1 MSKTPESAEL
11 YQRAFLQLI
20 AEDKNISFHAER
32 GREFLY
38 RPGQLLV
45 AVEDQQRVVEKL
57 RENNIIARPGE
68 GLAGLAR
75 LTLPNNAEDIPRI
88 VRLLRDQRN
97 WPNQRMPLVQ
107 PHHVIVG
114 HGGLIMGNP
123 GDRPYPAEP
132 LPAPKADG
140 SLRDIRVGIIDTGIS
155 SGADSD
161 HSGWFAERY
170 AKEADDVDPAYSSG
184 DFFALQGGHG
194 TFVAGVIQNA
204 APGVT
209 FDPEIALD
217 HNGFGD
223 EERLCRKITE
233 LGQKKISVLNLSLG
247 CFTEDDVASEPLR
260 RTIEA
265 LPDDIVVV
273 ASAGNQGTQRPS
285 WPAALCGVTAVAAA
299 EQKRDGSL
307 VPAFYSNW
315 GHWVDACAIGNRA
328 STYLKGEWQLP
339 GEASATP
346 FALWA
351 YWYGTSFAAPLVTGR
366 IAATMAADG
375 ITAAQARD
383 KLLSGA
389 EFAPGYGVFVK

>member
-1 MSKTPESAEL
+1 MSKSPESAEL

-20 AEDKNISFHAER
+20 AEDKTISFHAER

-45 AVEDQQRVVEKL
+45 DIDDQQRVIDKL
-57 RENNIIARPGE
+57 RENNIVARPVDGFAE
-68 GLAGLAR
+68 LGR
-75 LTLPNNAEDIPRI
+75 LFLPNNQEDIPRI
-88 VRLLRDQRN
+88 VRLLRDPRN
-97 WPNQRMPLVQ
+97 WPNERVPLVQ

-114 HGGLIMGNP
+114 HGGLVMGNP
-123 GDRPYPAEP
+123 GDRPYPTDP
-132 LPAPKADG
+132 ISAPKFDER
-140 SLRDIRVGIIDTGIS
+140 LRNVRVGIIDTGIS
-155 SGADSD
+155 SDADSD
-161 HSGWFAERY
+161 HSAWFDGRY
-170 AKEADDVDPAYSSG
+170 AKEADDVDPAYRSG
-184 DFFALQGGHG
+184 HSFALQGGHG

-217 HNGFGD
+217 ANGFGD

-233 LGQKKISVLNLSLG
+233 LGQKKINLLNLSLG
-247 CFTEDDVASEPLR
+247 CFTADDVASEPLR

-265 LPDDIVVV
+265 LPPEIVVV
-273 ASAGNQGTQRPS
+273 GSAGNQGTQRPS
-285 WPAALCGVTAVAAA
+285 WPAALCRVTAVAAA
-299 EQKRDGSL
+299 EQARDGS
-307 VPAFYSNW
+307 VGPALYSNW

-339 GEASATP
+339 GEAAATP

-366 IAATMAADG
+366 IAATMVADG
-375 ITAAQARD
+375 IDAAQARD
-383 KLLSGA
+383 KLLSGP
-389 EFAPGYGVFVK
+389 EFHPGYGVFVK

>member
-11 YQRAFLQLI
+11 YQKAFLQLI

-45 AVEDQQRVVEKL
+45 SAEDQQRVIEKL
-57 RENNIIARPGE
+57 RENNIVARPGE
-68 GLAGLAR
+68 GFAGMAR
-75 LTLPNNAEDIPRI
+75 VTLPNNAEEIPRI

-97 WPNQRMPLVQ
+97 WPNQRVPLVQ

-114 HGGLIMGNP
+114 HGGLVMGNP

-132 LPAPKADG
+132 ISAPQSDER
-140 SLRDIRVGIIDTGIS
+140 LRDVRVGIIDTGIS
-155 SGADSD
+155 QGADSD
-161 HSGWFAERY
+161 HSDWFAERY
-170 AKEADDVDPAYSSG
+170 AKEADDVDPAFSSG
-184 DFFALQGGHG
+184 AVFALQGGHG

-209 FDPEIALD
+209 FDPEVALD
-217 HNGFGD
+217 ANGFGD

-233 LGQKKISVLNLSLG
+233 LGRKKINVLNLSLG

-273 ASAGNQGTQRPS
+273 ASAGNSGTQRPS

-299 EQKRDGSL
+299 EQTKDGAII
-307 VPAFYSNW
+307 PAWYSNW

-328 STYLKGEWQLP
+328 STYLKGEWKLP
-339 GEASATP
+339 GEASTP

-366 IAATMAADG
+366 IAATMASDG

-383 KLLSGA
+383 KLLSEP
-389 EFAPGYGVFVK
+389 EFHAGYGVFVK

>member
-20 AEDKNISFHAER
+20 AEDKTISFHAER

-45 AVEDQQRVVEKL
+45 GAEDQQRVVEKL

-68 GLAGLAR
+68 GFAGLAR
-75 LTLPNNAEDIPRI
+75 LTLPDNAEDIPRI

-97 WPNQRMPLVQ
+97 WPNERVPLVQ
-107 PHHVIVG
+107 PHHVVVG
-114 HGGLIMGNP
+114 HGGLVMGNP
-123 GDRPYPAEP
+123 GDRPHPTDP
-132 LPAPKADG
+132 ISAPKFDER
-140 SLRDIRVGIIDTGIS
+140 LKDVRVGIIDTGIS
-155 SGADSD
+155 QGADSE
-161 HSGWFAERY
+161 HSDWFDGRY
-170 AKEADDVDPAYSSG
+170 AKEADDVDPAYASG
-184 DFFALQGGHG
+184 DNFALQGGHG

-209 FDPEIALD
+209 FDPEAGLD
-217 HNGFGD
+217 PNGFGD
-223 EERLCRKITE
+223 EERICRKITE
-233 LGQKKISVLNLSLG
+233 LGRKKINLLNLSLG
-247 CFTEDDVASEPLR
+247 CFTADDVASEPLR

-299 EQKRDGSL
+299 QQERDGSIG
-307 VPAFYSNW
+307 PAFYSNF

-366 IAATMAADG
+366 IAATMVSEG
-375 ITAAQARD
+375 IDARQARD
-383 KLLSGA
+383 KLLTGA
-389 EFAPGYGVFVK
+389 EFHPGYGIFVK

>member
-11 YQRAFLQLI
+11 YQKAFLQLI

-45 AVEDQQRVVEKL
+45 SVEDQQRVIEKL
-57 RENNIIARPGE
+57 RENNIVARPGE
-68 GLAGLAR
+68 GFAGMAR
-75 LTLPNNAEDIPRI
+75 ITLPNNAEEIPRI

-97 WPNQRMPLVQ
+97 WPNQRVPLVQ

-114 HGGLIMGNP
+114 HGGLVMGNP
-123 GDRPYPAEP
+123 GDRPYPTDP
-132 LPAPKADG
+132 ISAPKMDDR
-140 SLRDIRVGIIDTGIS
+140 LRDVRVGIIDTGIS
-155 SGADSD
+155 QGADSD
-161 HSGWFAERY
+161 HSDWFAERY
-170 AKEADDVDPAYSSG
+170 AKEADDVDPAFSNG
-184 DFFALQGGHG
+184 DVFALQGGHG
-194 TFVAGVIQNA
+194 TFVAGVIQGA

-217 HNGFGD
+217 ANGFGD

-233 LGQKKISVLNLSLG
+233 LGRKKINVLNLSLG

-260 RTIEA
+260 RTIAA

-273 ASAGNQGTQRPS
+273 ASAGNSGTQRPS

-299 EQKRDGSL
+299 EQTKDGAI
-307 VPAFYSNW
+307 VPAWYSNW

-328 STYLKGEWQLP
+328 STYLKGEWKLP
-339 GEASATP
+339 GEASTP

-351 YWYGTSFAAPLVTGR
+351 YWYGTSFAAPMVTGR
-366 IAATMAADG
+366 IAATMASDG

-383 KLLSGA
+383 KLLSEP